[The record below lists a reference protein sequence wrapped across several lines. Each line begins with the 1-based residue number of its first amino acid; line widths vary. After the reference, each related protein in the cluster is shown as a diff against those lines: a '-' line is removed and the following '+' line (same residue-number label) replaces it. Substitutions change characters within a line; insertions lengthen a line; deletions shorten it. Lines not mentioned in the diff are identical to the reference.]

1 MTTLLRNI
9 GELVTNDPTWGD
21 RHGILNDAAIEWADG
36 IVTWVG
42 LDSEAE
48 HRVGNAT
55 EVLDAEGRAV
65 IPGFVDSHTHLAF
78 AGERSLEF
86 AARMA
91 GTSYSAGGINT
102 TVATTRAATDDEL
115 RELIRG
121 RIGEMRAQGTTTVE
135 IKTGYGLTVEHEVRL
150 ARISREFTEHVTFL
164 GAHVVSAEFAGRVD
178 DYVDLVCGDMLEA
191 VAPFV
196 TAIDVFCEDGAFT
209 VEQSRRIIR
218 AGIDRGLEGRIH
230 AGQLGES
237 MSVQMAL
244 EEGVLSIDHATHLSR
259 DDIDKL
265 RAGDA
270 VVTLLPGSDFST
282 RQPYPDARLLLDA
295 GVHVALATNCNP
307 GSSYTTSMAFCIA
320 IAVREMRMTPSEAL
334 WAATAG
340 GAMALARDDIGFLEV
355 GKRAHVVELEAPN
368 HIHLAYRP
376 GVNLVRRVW
385 S

>member
-9 GELVTNDPTWGD
+9 GELVTNDPTSGD
-21 RHGILNDAAIEWADG
+21 RYGVMRDAAIEFDNG
-36 IVTWVG
+36 RVTWVG
-42 LDSEAE
+42 LDSEASTRTVDE
-48 HRVGNAT
+48 
-55 EVLDAEGRAV
+55 AEIVDIGGRCV

-91 GTSYSAGGINT
+91 GEPYTAGGIAT
-102 TVATTRAATDDEL
+102 TVAATRAATDDEL
-115 RELIRG
+115 RELIG
-121 RIGEMRAQGTTTVE
+121 ARIAEMRAMGTTTVE
-135 IKTGYGLTVEHEVRL
+135 IKTGYGLTVEHEERL
-150 ARISREFTEHVTFL
+150 ARIAREFTEHVTFL
-164 GAHVVSAEFAGRVD
+164 GAHVVPVEFAGRAD
-178 DYVDLVCGDMLEA
+178 AYGDLVCSEMLDA

-209 VEQSRRIIR
+209 VEQSQRILV
-218 AGIDRGLEGRIH
+218 AGAERGLATHIH
-230 AGQLGES
+230 AAQLGQSES
-237 MSVQMAL
+237 VRMAVEHDVASVDHGTFLSDDDVAAL
-244 EEGVLSIDHATHLSR
+244 
-259 DDIDKL
+259 
-265 RAGDA
+265 AGSNT

-282 RQPYPDARLLLDA
+282 RQPYPDARRLLDA

-307 GSSYTTSMAFCIA
+307 GSSFTSSMAFCIA
-320 IAVREMRMTPSEAL
+320 MAVREMRMTPSEAL

-340 GAMALARDDIGFLEV
+340 GAMALGRDDIGFLEV
-355 GKRAHVVELEAPN
+355 GKRAHLVELDAPN

>member
-1 MTTLLRNI
+1 MTTLLSNI

-21 RHGILNDAAIEWADG
+21 RHGIITDAAIEWTDG

-42 LDSEAE
+42 ADSDAQLRAGAE
-48 HRVGNAT
+48 T

-65 IPGFVDSHTHLAF
+65 IPGFVDSHTHLTF

-91 GTSYSAGGINT
+91 GTAYTAGGINT
-102 TVATTRAATDDEL
+102 TVAATRDATDDEL

-121 RIGEMRAQGTTTVE
+121 RISEMQAQGTTTVE

-150 ARISREFTEHVTFL
+150 ARIAREFTDHVTFL
-164 GAHVVSAEFAGRVD
+164 GAHVVPEELLGRTD
-178 DYVDLVCGDMLEA
+178 DYVDLVCGDMLDA

-209 VEQSRRIIR
+209 VDQSRRILE
-218 AGIDRGLEGRIH
+218 AGVGRGLRTHIH
-230 AGQLGES
+230 AAQLGS
-237 MSVQMAL
+237 STSVQMAI
-244 EEGVLSIDHATHLSR
+244 ESGVASIDHGTFVTDEDITALSKS
-259 DDIDKL
+259 DTVL
-265 RAGDA
+265 
-270 VVTLLPGSDFST
+270 TLLPGSDFST
-282 RQPYPDARLLLDA
+282 RQPYPDARRFIDA
-295 GVHVALATNCNP
+295 GVTVALATNCNP
-307 GSSYTTSMAFCIA
+307 GSSYTSSMAFCIA
-320 IAVREMRMTPSEAL
+320 IAVREMGMTPSEAL
-334 WAATAG
+334 WSATAG
-340 GAMALARDDIGFLEV
+340 GAQSLGLNTAGNLAIGSL
-355 GKRAHVVELEAPN
+355 AHIVELDAPN